1 MPAIR
6 QIQRRGWCPTTTTT
20 SVGLQIMLQAVRF
33 TYLIV
38 SNTIN
43 SEPTNIDRPDI
54 GSAAGAARIWRS
66 RRRAVARG
74 FRPDVGKTLKA
85 STKKNVAPAVVR
97 YVRSISNSFVFN
109 RL

>member
-1 MPAIR
+1 MSHDHYHFGGLADNAAGG
-6 QIQRRGWCPTTTTT
+6 QIHLP
-20 SVGLQIMLQAVRF
+20 
-33 TYLIV
+33 IV

-66 RRRAVARG
+66 RRRVIARG

-85 STKKNVAPAVVR
+85 STKKNVGPAVVR
-97 YVRSISNSFVFN
+97 YFRSISNSFFFN
-109 RL
+109 WLRVELAERVVVVI